1 MIKKTLCFII
11 SAVFVISLCA
21 CSGIKTYHTDTDQLA
36 LPKAGEEIA
45 VMHTSKGDVYFR
57 LFPDDAPKAVES
69 FKALANQKKYD
80 GVKIFRS
87 EANYLLQSGDFE
99 NNNGTGGKSKW
110 GSGYEVEVSDSL
122 NNIRGALGMAHGGDY
137 KNGSQ
142 FYIVTRGYA
151 SVAYTEKLKDSNPDL
166 AEKYEQNGGIPEL
179 DGDYT
184 VFGQAFWG
192 LDVLDALN
200 AVETDEDN
208 HPTEDIYILSVR
220 IVGFDNSMT
229 DG

>member
-1 MIKKTLCFII
+1 MSI
-11 SAVFVISLCA
+11 SAVPA
-21 CSGIKTYHTDTDQLA
+21 
-36 LPKAGEEIA
+36 
-45 VMHTSKGDVYFR
+45 
-57 LFPDDAPKAVES
+57 
-69 FKALANQKKYD
+69 
-80 GVKIFRS
+80 S
-87 EANYLLQSGDFE
+87 E
-99 NNNGTGGKSKW
+99 K
-110 GSGYEVEVSDSL
+110 
-122 NNIRGALGMAHGGDY
+122 
-137 KNGSQ
+137 
-142 FYIVTRGYA
+142 
-151 SVAYTEKLKDSNPDL
+151 SVAEDMFPDL